1 MKKYTNQDLKIITF
15 VIEDVITQSG
25 DIVDASTLIG
35 KDADMYQIYSD
46 NSKVKSTNVSVFT
59 W

>member
-1 MKKYTNQDLKIITF
+1 MKKYTNPDLKIITF